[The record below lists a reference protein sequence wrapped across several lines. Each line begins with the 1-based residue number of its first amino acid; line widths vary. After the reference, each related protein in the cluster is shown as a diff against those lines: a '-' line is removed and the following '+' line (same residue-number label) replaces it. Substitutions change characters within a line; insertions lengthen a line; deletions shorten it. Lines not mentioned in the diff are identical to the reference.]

1 MANQLT
7 KDLEIMFE
15 EYVEGFDAACVTS
28 QLASKFRPSDASM
41 QRGGDVVYRPQDYH
55 MNIVEGLD
63 ITAQPNTDLIQRM
76 VPAAYKQPQNIRY
89 KLDAKE
95 MRDPEHK
102 KKTGQAAGL
111 RLAAQI
117 EKDINTVAAN
127 QAGVVVT
134 STGAFDWDL
143 AATLEARM
151 ISRGAPMG
159 ISRKIVLNPF
169 DYKDVAKELGA
180 RQYTPGI
187 VQAAYEK
194 AKIPD
199 LASFDTYRADST
211 ATIAGSA
218 VTGVTL
224 AATASFTPSA
234 MTGDI
239 PTDNRRMTITV
250 SAATLQNGDAFTIE
264 GVDEVHMIDKVS
276 TGQRAT
282 FRVISGGGTTSLVIT
297 PAIIASGP
305 YQNVTAAGAS
315 GAALTLL
322 NTTTNGANIA
332 WADGALELMY
342 GKLAF
347 PQGQG
352 AQVMT
357 ATSKNG
363 ATLIMSYNF
372 DHLAG
377 ATTCRFTTLYG
388 ATVLV
393 PEMVGLALPKQA

>member
-15 EYVEGFDAACVTS
+15 NYVEGFDAACVTS
-28 QLASKFRPSDASM
+28 QIVSKFRPSDVDM

-55 MNIVEGLD
+55 MSVVEGLD
-63 ITAQPNTDLIQRM
+63 ITGQANTDLIQRM
-76 VPAAYKQPQNIRY
+76 VPASFKQPQNIKY

-102 KKTGQAAGL
+102 KKAGEAAGL

-117 EKDINTVAAN
+117 ENDVNTKAAAE
-127 QAGVVVT
+127 AGIVVT
-134 STGAFDWDL
+134 GTGAYDWDL

-151 ISRGAPMG
+151 LSRGVPMG
-159 ISRKIVLNPF
+159 ISRKHVLNPF

-187 VQAAYEK
+187 VQTAYEK

-199 LASFDTYRADST
+199 IASFDTYRADSLGSIVGNT
-211 ATIAGSA
+211 ATGL
-218 VTGVTL
+218 TL
-224 AATASFTPSA
+224 GAAASFTPSA
-234 MTGDI
+234 MTGDL

-250 SAATLQNGDAFTIE
+250 SANTLKNGDAFTIA
-264 GVDEVHMIDKVS
+264 GVNEVHMIDKTD

-282 FRVISGGGTTSLVIT
+282 FRVVSGGGTTSVVIT
-297 PAIIASGP
+297 PAIIATGP
-305 YQNVTAAGAS
+305 YQNVTAAGAN
-315 GAALTLL
+315 GAAITLL
-322 NTTTNGANIA
+322 NKVTTGANIA

-363 ATLIMSYNF
+363 ATLIMSYHF

-388 ATVLV
+388 ATVLQ
-393 PEMVGLALPKQA
+393 PEMVGLALAKQA

>member
-28 QLASKFRPSDASM
+28 SIVSKFRPSDVSM
-41 QRGGDVVYRPQDYH
+41 QRGGDTVYRPQDYH
-55 MNIVEGLD
+55 MSVVEGLD
-63 ITAQPNTDLIQRM
+63 ITAQPDTSLLQRM
-76 VPAAYKQPQNIRY
+76 IPASYKQPQNIRY
-89 KLDAKE
+89 RLDAKE

-102 KKTGQAAGL
+102 KQAGKAAGL

-117 EKDINTVAAN
+117 EKDVNTVAAN

-134 STGAFDWDL
+134 QTGAFDWDL

-151 ISRGAPMG
+151 ISRGVPMG
-159 ISRKIVLNPF
+159 VARKLVLNPF

-187 VQAAYEK
+187 VQTAYEK

-199 LASFDTYRADST
+199 LASFDTYRADSL
-211 ATIAGSA
+211 ATIVGN
-218 VTGVTL
+218 
-224 AATASFTPSA
+224 AATGLTLGAEASFTPSA
-234 MTGDI
+234 MTGDV

-250 SAATLQNGDAFTIE
+250 SANTMKNGDAFTIE

-282 FRVISGGGTTSLVIT
+282 FRVVSGGGTTSLVIT

-305 YQNVTAAGAS
+305 YQNVSAVGAN
-315 GAALTLL
+315 GAAITLL
-322 NTTTNGANIA
+322 NTTTAGANIA
-332 WADGALELMY
+332 FADGALELMY

-363 ATLIMSYNF
+363 ANLIMSYEF

-377 ATTCRFTTLYG
+377 ATTCRFTTIYG
-388 ATVLV
+388 ATVLQ
-393 PEMVGLALPKQA
+393 PEMVGLALAKQA